1 MTLQAIY
8 RMRGDFS
15 RTKAEDAADQIFCC
29 LDKNHDDELSEE
41 EFVAGAKSSKV
52 IMEILQGH

>member
-1 MTLQAIY
+1 
-8 RMRGDFS
+8 MRGDFS